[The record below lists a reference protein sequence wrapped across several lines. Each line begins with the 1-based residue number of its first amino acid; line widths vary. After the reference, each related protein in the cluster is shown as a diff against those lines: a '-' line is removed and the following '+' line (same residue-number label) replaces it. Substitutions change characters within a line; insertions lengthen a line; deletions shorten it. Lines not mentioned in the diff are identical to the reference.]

1 MSRPSFKPTR
11 DQRTMVQSLA
21 AIGMRHDHIALV
33 VGVRS
38 PKTVRKHFRKELTL
52 GSAEAIAAVTRTAY
66 EMASSGKYPRMT
78 EYWLAVMSDAAGLED
93 STEGDD
99 QTSPPVGTCELI
111 FVSRLP
117 PAHAEQEVARAS
129 DEV

>member
-11 DQRTMVQSLA
+11 EQRTMVQSLA
-21 AIGMRHDHIALV
+21 AIGMRHDHIAIV

-52 GSAEAIAAVTRTAY
+52 GSAEALAAVTRTAY

-78 EYWLAVMSDAAGLED
+78 EYWLTIMSDAAGLD
-93 STEGDD
+93 STERDD
-99 QTSPPVGTCELI
+99 QASPAVGTCKLV
-111 FVSRLP
+111 FVPP
-117 PAHAEQEVARAS
+117 PASHAEQEVPRAS

>member
-11 DQRTMVQSLA
+11 EQRTMVQSLA
-21 AIGMRHDHIALV
+21 AIGMRHEQIALV

-52 GSAEAIAAVTRTAY
+52 GSAEALAAVTRTAF
-66 EMASSGKYPRMT
+66 EMASSGKHPRMT
-78 EYWLAVMSDAAGLED
+78 EYWLAVMSDAAGLAD
-93 STEGDD
+93 SIEGDD
-99 QTSPPVGTCELI
+99 QTSSPVGTCELI
-111 FVSRLP
+111 FVSPPP
-117 PAHAEQEVARAS
+117 PAHAEQEVPRAS